1 MTTRNPHDLPKT
13 GKIIAFDV
21 GKKTLGL
28 ALSDKMRV
36 IASPMKTIKRTKW
49 GQDKTILQQVVI
61 EENVS
66 CAVVGLPLTM
76 SAENSAQTDSCLS
89 FASLVENDLN
99 LPVLL
104 WDERLTTQQA
114 EAVLFEQRT
123 GRQTRASKKD
133 VKEHV
138 DSVAASLI
146 LKGVLDSLRF

>member
-1 MTTRNPHDLPKT
+1 MTTRNPHDLPNK

-36 IASPMKTIKRTKW
+36 IASPLKTIKRTKW
-49 GQDKTILQQVVI
+49 GQDKIILEKMI
-61 EENVS
+61 AEEGIT

-89 FASLVENDLN
+89 FASLVENDLG

-104 WDERLTTQQA
+104 WDERLTTHQA
-114 EAVLFEQRT
+114 EAALFEQRT

-133 VKEHV
+133 IKEQV

-146 LKGVLDSLRF
+146 LRGVLDSLR